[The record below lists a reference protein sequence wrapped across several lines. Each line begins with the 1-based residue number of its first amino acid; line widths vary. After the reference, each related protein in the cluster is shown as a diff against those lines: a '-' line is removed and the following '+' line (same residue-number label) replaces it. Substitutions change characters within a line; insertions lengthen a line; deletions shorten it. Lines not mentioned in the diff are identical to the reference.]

1 MASKARNPL
10 AFGLSHALTLSMDYY
25 LQTPIHLPKST
36 WNLSGQKWVLR
47 LYTLKKIEDVD
58 RIVLEGLWCWFMLA
72 HSGVFTVCCGYVV
85 LLSLIVSQQLEVC
98 SVSMDNDLLLM
109 LKDIS

>member
-1 MASKARNPL
+1 M
-10 AFGLSHALTLSMDYY
+10 GTEV
-25 LQTPIHLPKST
+25 I
-36 WNLSGQKWVLR
+36 
-47 LYTLKKIEDVD
+47 YTQIKIEDVD

-72 HSGVFTVCCGYVV
+72 HFAVCCGYVV
-85 LLSLIVSQQLEVC
+85 LLSLIVSLQLEVC

>member
-1 MASKARNPL
+1 
-10 AFGLSHALTLSMDYY
+10 
-25 LQTPIHLPKST
+25 
-36 WNLSGQKWVLR
+36 
-47 LYTLKKIEDVD
+47 
-58 RIVLEGLWCWFMLA
+58 MLVHVGSFRDICA
-72 HSGVFTVCCGYVV
+72 VCCGYVV